1 MISWLKKQSLR
12 GLLLVF
18 AVVVLVVLT
27 AVAWLID
34 PDNRERLR
42 QAFHQQNS
50 QAQADPTPPSGAA
63 NKETGNSEAE
73 RIARL
78 HRLIDVD
85 ENQLADAKK
94 RLTAPDSEYK
104 RAETEFREVDGR
116 LASKLWEV
124 KKLRQAGKMA
134 EADAL
139 DKSLEPLK
147 KQRNKARDRFDL
159 AFQARKTLQERIKT
173 LPAKIEREKKA
184 LEKLEG
190 PHVDGGEEAS
200 QLKAPTAPSE
210 ARKERAATTG

>member
-18 AVVVLVVLT
+18 AVVVLVMLT

-50 QAQADPTPPSGAA
+50 QAQADPLPQPAA
-63 NKETGNSEAE
+63 TDKEAGNSDAE

-85 ENQLADAKK
+85 EKQLVEANR
-94 RLTAPDSEYK
+94 RLAAPDSEYK

-124 KKLRQAGKMA
+124 KKLRQAGKTG
-134 EADAL
+134 EADTL
-139 DKSLEPLK
+139 EKSLEPLK
-147 KQRNKARDRFDL
+147 KQRNEARDRFDL

-173 LPAKIEREKKA
+173 LPAKIEREK
-184 LEKLEG
+184 
-190 PHVDGGEEAS
+190 
-200 QLKAPTAPSE
+200 
-210 ARKERAATTG
+210 